1 MTSKTDSYSLPPAVR
16 RIATYFRVCGWISF
30 WVQAI
35 LALVSGAALGF
46 AVVSLSFRGGTE
58 TSGSPGT
65 GSGLFL
71 AVCGLIALCV
81 GAYWAFRYTR
91 LSRRLRS
98 PDSRGRPKP
107 GDVIQALRIGLTI
120 NLVGMLL
127 TLLGAEAIVG
137 SLLART
143 FSQSGAIYEF
153 GRNPQFIQAADIFIV
168 QANTNTVLAHFV
180 GVVASL
186 WLVRCMSRQ

>member
-1 MTSKTDSYSLPPAVR
+1 MSSKLDSYSLPPAVR
-16 RIATYFRVCGWISF
+16 RIATYFRICGWVSF

-35 LALVSGAALGF
+35 LALVSGAALAF
-46 AVVSLSFRGGTE
+46 AVASLSFRNGSE
-58 TSGSPGT
+58 SASGPGT

-71 AVCGLIALCV
+71 AVCGLIALCA

-91 LSRRLRS
+91 LSQRLRS
-98 PDSRGRPKP
+98 ADSKGRPKP
-107 GDVIQALRIGLTI
+107 GDVIQALKIGLTI

-143 FSQSGAIYEF
+143 FSQSGAIFE
-153 GRNPQFIQAADIFIV
+153 RNQLIQAADIFIV

-180 GVVASL
+180 GIVASL